1 MKLNHSNLFTDVTL
15 ASEDKDTPVR
25 EKKKENSSTCL
36 KDQTWKKFA
45 NIIKLDIAS
54 LKNIVKRHMKTVCE
68 NTPDCRKENCIKQHP
83 KVCKHFRA
91 HGKCRHYAEC
101 AYQHVEQV
109 NFQKLNENVAQVII
123 TKVKSLIWNKKS
135 RNLKWKWKIWK
146 SISKPC
152 TIK

>member
-1 MKLNHSNLFTDVTL
+1 MTL

-68 NTPDCRKENCIKQHP
+68 NTPDCKKKKTALNYIQ
-83 KVCKHFRA
+83 
-91 HGKCRHYAEC
+91 KCVSTLEPMESVDILQSVPA
-101 AYQHVEQV
+101 
-109 NFQKLNENVAQVII
+109 NM
-123 TKVKSLIWNKKS
+123 WNK
-135 RNLKWKWKIWK
+135 
-146 SISKPC
+146 
-152 TIK
+152 